1 MHPSTV
7 AGVISDMMTSRK
19 AAITVGFTM
28 GAAAKFGMSGAS
40 TVTSLFASKV
50 VDRLANGIQAAPRD
64 ALISD
69 LAPLEARSSCFGFA
83 QSLRKWGSAVGA
95 IASYFLMKVCSEAQW
110 VNVRRLPYIP

>member
-1 MHPSTV
+1 
-7 AGVISDMMTSRK
+7 MTSRK

-28 GAAAKFGMSGAS
+28 GAAAKFGMSGAAEVA
-40 TVTSLFASKV
+40 TLFASKV

-69 LAPLEARSSCFGFA
+69 LAPTASRSSCFGFA

-95 IASYFLMKVCSEAQW
+95 ISAYFLMKVGGAR
-110 VNVRRLPYIP
+110 VTV